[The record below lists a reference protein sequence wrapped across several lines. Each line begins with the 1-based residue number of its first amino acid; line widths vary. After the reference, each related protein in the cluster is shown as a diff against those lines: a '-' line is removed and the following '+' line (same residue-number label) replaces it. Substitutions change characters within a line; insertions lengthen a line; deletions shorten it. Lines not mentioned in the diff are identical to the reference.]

1 MSNDPLSIKGIIL
14 KSTEYKEK
22 DRMVTILTAD
32 NGIMSFVAKGV
43 AGKAG
48 KNSYVAVPYMLCDF
62 VLTPSHG
69 FYYLK
74 DGLIIAGNSGIMNS
88 LEAMAVAG
96 HIADCVIDSVF
107 QSDNSRAVYELV
119 VYAYYA
125 LATRPESHI
134 VVYTS
139 FNWKLL
145 QILGLSLRYEL
156 CNSCGKPIGTSDIYH
171 LSFSEGSC
179 FCDECSKRNGYGGF
193 LIGTNGI
200 NLLNFIFEHD
210 SDRIFTI
217 KADVDTVDMVRRFST
232 TYLGHQFDREIKDPI
247 NALRLPL

>member
-32 NGIMSFVAKGV
+32 SGIINFVAKGV
-43 AGKAG
+43 AGKTS
-48 KNSYVAVPYMLCDF
+48 KNSFVSVPYMLCDF
-62 VLTPSHG
+62 VLSQSHG

-107 QSDNSRAVYELV
+107 QSDNSSAVYELV

-125 LATRPESHI
+125 LSTRTETYRL
-134 VVYTS
+134 VYAS

-145 QILGLSLRYEL
+145 QILGLSLRYEY
-156 CNSCGKPIGTSDIYH
+156 CNHCHNEIGKSVQYT
-171 LSFSEGSC
+171 LSYGEGSC
-179 FCDECSKRNGYGGF
+179 FCNECTKINGFKGF
-193 LIGTNGI
+193 VIDSRSVY
-200 NLLNFIFEHD
+200 LLNFIFDHN
-210 SDRIFTI
+210 SDRIFTVS
-217 KADVDTVDMVRRFST
+217 ADDNSIDVVRRFT
-232 TYLGHQFDREIKDPI
+232 TMYLSHQFDREIKDPI
-247 NALRLPL
+247 DILRLPL